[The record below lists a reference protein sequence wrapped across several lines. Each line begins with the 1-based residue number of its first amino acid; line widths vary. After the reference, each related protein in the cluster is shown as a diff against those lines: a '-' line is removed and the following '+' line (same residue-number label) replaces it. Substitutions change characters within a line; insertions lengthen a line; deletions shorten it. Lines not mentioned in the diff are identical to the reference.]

1 MNGLLLHQMA
11 HSKVILSLGPVLDPV
26 PARLC
31 RAKEGS
37 LQDGRSQSAA
47 TLSVLVIFPLVNT
60 A

>member
-1 MNGLLLHQMA
+1 MA

-31 RAKEGS
+31 RAKEGG